1 MAPLLQPADCCVL
14 LIDPRRE
21 HLDRLD
27 PQRQNALTQGL
38 ALVEQAAQTA
48 SVPMHLAFRGHA
60 PDPQRSLA
68 RFDDAA
74 APRIH
79 DLGERG
85 PSWSHSGLADAL
97 AAEGRA
103 SLILCGFWLETAVT
117 FVALPALA
125 GGFDVFV
132 LMDAAPARAKDA
144 HGPAVHRLV
153 QAGAVPTTTQ
163 QLVVEWIEASMDTG
177 QRSALSRLAPAD

>member
-21 HLDRLD
+21 HLHRLD
-27 PQRQNALTQGL
+27 PQQQNALAQAF
-38 ALVEQAAQTA
+38 ALVEQAAQAA
-48 SVPMHLAFRGHA
+48 SVPMHVAFRGHA
-60 PDPQRSLA
+60 PDPQRSVA
-68 RFDDAA
+68 GFGNVAA
-74 APRIH
+74 TRIH
-79 DLGERG
+79 DIGDRG

-97 AAEGRA
+97 TAGGRT

-132 LMDAAPARAKDA
+132 LLDAAPARGKDS

-163 QLVVEWIEASMDTG
+163 QLVGEWIEASADTS
-177 QRSALSRLAPAD
+177 QRSALSRLVPAD

>member
-48 SVPMHLAFRGHA
+48 NVPMHLAFRGHA
-60 PDPQRSLA
+60 PDPQRSLTG
-68 RFDDAA
+68 DTAA
-74 APRIH
+74 HRIH
-79 DLGERG
+79 ALGDAE

-117 FVALPALA
+117 FVALSALA
-125 GGFDVFV
+125 SGFDVFV
-132 LMDAAPARAKDA
+132 LMDAAPAHAKDT

-153 QAGAVPTTTQ
+153 QAGAVPTTTR
-163 QLVVEWIEASMDTG
+163 QLVTEWIEASADAS

>member
-1 MAPLLQPADCCVL
+1 MAPLLQPANCCVL

-21 HLDRLD
+21 HLDRLE
-27 PQRQNALTQGL
+27 PQQQNALTQGL
-38 ALVEQAAQTA
+38 ALVEQAVQAA
-48 SVPMHLAFRGHA
+48 SVPMHVAFRSHV
-60 PDPQRSLA
+60 PDPHRSLA
-68 RFDDAA
+68 QFDDTA

-79 DLGERG
+79 ALGDRG
-85 PSWSHSGLADAL
+85 PSWTHSGLADAL
-97 AAEGRA
+97 AVGGRA

-132 LMDAAPARAKDA
+132 LMDAAPARGKDA

-153 QAGAVPTTTQ
+153 QAGAVPTTTR
-163 QLVVEWIEASMDTG
+163 QLVTEWIEASADTG

>member
-1 MAPLLQPADCCVL
+1 
-14 LIDPRRE
+14 
-21 HLDRLD
+21 
-27 PQRQNALTQGL
+27 
-38 ALVEQAAQTA
+38 
-48 SVPMHLAFRGHA
+48 MHLAFRSHI

-79 DLGERG
+79 DLGDRG
-85 PSWSHSGLADAL
+85 PAWSHPGLADAL
-97 AAEGRA
+97 AAEGRTC
-103 SLILCGFWLETAVT
+103 LILCGFWLETAVT

-132 LMDAAPARAKDA
+132 LMDAAPARGSDA
-144 HGPAVHRLV
+144 HSPAVHRLV

-163 QLVVEWIEASMDTG
+163 QLVTEWIEASSDTG
-177 QRSALSRLAPAD
+177 QRAALTRLIQAN

>member
-1 MAPLLQPADCCVL
+1 
-14 LIDPRRE
+14 
-21 HLDRLD
+21 
-27 PQRQNALTQGL
+27 
-38 ALVEQAAQTA
+38 
-48 SVPMHLAFRGHA
+48 MHVAFRGHV

-68 RFDDAA
+68 RFDDT

-79 DLGERG
+79 ALGERG

-97 AAEGRA
+97 AADGRA

-132 LMDAAPARAKDA
+132 LMDAAPARGQDA
-144 HGPAVHRLV
+144 HGPALHRLV

-163 QLVVEWIEASMDTG
+163 QLVVEWIEASADTG
-177 QRSALSRLAPAD
+177 QRSALARLAPAD

>member
-1 MAPLLQPADCCVL
+1 MAPLLQPADSCVL
-14 LIDPRRE
+14 LIDPRRQ

-27 PQRQNALTQGL
+27 PQQQNALTQAL
-38 ALVEQAAQTA
+38 ALVEQAVQAA
-48 SVPMHLAFRGHA
+48 SVPMHVAFRGHA

-68 RFDDAA
+68 RLDDTT
-74 APRIH
+74 APRVH
-79 DLGERG
+79 ELGDSG
-85 PSWSHSGLADAL
+85 PFWSHSGLADAL

-132 LMDAAPARAKDA
+132 LLDAAPARGKDA

-163 QLVVEWIEASMDTG
+163 QLVVEWIEASADTS
-177 QRSALSRLAPAD
+177 QRSALSRLVPAD